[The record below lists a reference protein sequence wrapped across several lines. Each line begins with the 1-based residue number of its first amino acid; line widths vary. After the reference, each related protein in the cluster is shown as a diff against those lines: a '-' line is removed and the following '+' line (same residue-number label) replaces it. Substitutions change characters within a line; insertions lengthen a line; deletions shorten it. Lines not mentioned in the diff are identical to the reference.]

1 MDQKN
6 INFREKEKEKKKSS
20 LTVEHPELLSN
31 FLQT

>member
-6 INFREKEKEKKKSS
+6 INFREKEKEKKSS